1 MGAGRR
7 RTACVAVAM
16 AVTVAIG
23 ALGTLPV
30 ATAQALDAKA
40 ADELIDKHYC
50 SVCHLVDKKM
60 VGPGFRD
67 VARKYAGDANAP
79 ALLADRVRMGTQG
92 TWGTVPMPPND
103 KIPDAD
109 LQALIAWIL
118 AQK

>member
-7 RTACVAVAM
+7 RAAGVAVAA
-16 AVTVAIG
+16 AVAVAIG
-23 ALGTLPV
+23 TMATMV
-30 ATAQALDAKA
+30 AAAAQALDAKA
-40 ADELIDKHYC
+40 ADELIDRHYC

-79 ALLADRVRMGTQG
+79 ALLADRVRKGTQG
-92 TWGTVPMPPND
+92 TWGAVPMPPND

-118 AQK
+118 ALK